1 MITKTELSELWSA
14 ITPQPGQNVG
24 RRADPQHPLDFFV
37 SYDEKPNMQFMLLT
51 EFEPVLPN
59 SSKQLYVRGNR
70 RTDGKYAVCFSLED
84 SHLKDQYISLCWD
97 IMDSTYLSLN
107 KKAGVQAAIKR
118 FILWQKLLAEAKSTK
133 MSETEVKGLMGELL
147 VLRHI
152 CIKRYGVATA
162 IAGWVGPVG
171 ADRDFEYEDAWF
183 ESKFVSLS
191 MDKVSISSLDQLD
204 VDRPGYLVL
213 CRAEKTADTAIDHLT
228 LNDLVASIEEMAMV
242 DENVLV
248 SFKNRLAL
256 VGYDSSDERSN
267 QPYLV
272 HRFEGYKVEGE
283 EFPRIR
289 RSEVHTAVSDGNYQ
303 LSIPA
308 LQQWSSDIN

>member
-1 MITKTELSELWSA
+1 MITKTELYELWSA

-51 EFEPVLPN
+51 EFEPTLPN

-70 RTDGKYAVCFSLED
+70 RTDGKYAVCFSLGD
-84 SHLKDQYISLCWD
+84 SHLKDQYVSLCWD
-97 IMDSTYLSLN
+97 IMDSTYLSPN

-118 FILWQKLLAEAKSTK
+118 FIMWQKLFAEAKFKK
-133 MSETEVKGLMGELL
+133 MSETEIKGLIGELI
-147 VLRHI
+147 VLKNI
-152 CIKRYGVATA
+152 CIQRYGVATA

-204 VDRPGYLVL
+204 ADRSGYLVL
-213 CRAEKTADTAIDHLT
+213 CRAEKTAATAIDCMT
-228 LNDLVASIEEMAMV
+228 LNDLVTSIERMALS
-242 DENVLV
+242 DENALV
-248 SFKNRLAL
+248 SFKNRLSL

-267 QPYLV
+267 QPYHVFRL
-272 HRFEGYKVEGE
+272 EGYKVEGE
-283 EFPRIR
+283 KFPRIR
-289 RSEVHTAVSDGNYQ
+289 RSEVHTAVSDGEYQ

-308 LQQWSSDIN
+308 LQQWRAQIN